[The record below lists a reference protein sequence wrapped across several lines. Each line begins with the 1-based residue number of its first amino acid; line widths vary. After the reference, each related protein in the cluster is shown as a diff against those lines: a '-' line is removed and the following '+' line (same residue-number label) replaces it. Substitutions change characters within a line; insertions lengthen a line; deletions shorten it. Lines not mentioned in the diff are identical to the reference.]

1 LRDGVEPPPTVEVRD
16 LRRVYKTTIGVLR
29 RRVKE
34 VVAVEGI
41 SFDVAPGELL
51 RLLGP
56 NGAGKTTTVK
66 MLTTLVG
73 ELGLG
78 VLYILLGYSLFR
90 WFEFQAKR
98 RGTLEAF

>member
-1 LRDGVEPPPTVEVRD
+1 MEPPPTVEVRD

-51 RLLGP
+51 RLRGP

>member
-1 LRDGVEPPPTVEVRD
+1 VEPPPTVEVRD

-51 RLLGP
+51 RLRGP